1 MIGEVAAHHPNA
13 PRIRPTVRE
22 VAEAAGVSTGTVSHA
37 LNGTGRVAPATR
49 TRVAEAAAELN
60 YRADTRGR
68 ALRSG
73 RTNTLAL
80 LLPPAP
86 GSHRSGEFVGAHF
99 YLELVGAA
107 AQAALTNDHA
117 LVLLPSPRRPDDLE
131 RFALD
136 GALLSDPEYDDERLA
151 MFEAL
156 GIPVVTLERDAA
168 HPERSWW
175 VASDNV
181 PNTCELLDH
190 LAEAD
195 GRDAQAAGITALDLM
210 PQVHAQAG
218 VELLLERLAGAA
230 PAVRNVRGH
239 LRVRGSTAEPR

>member
-1 MIGEVAAHHPNA
+1 
-13 PRIRPTVRE
+13 
-22 VAEAAGVSTGTVSHA
+22 
-37 LNGTGRVAPATR
+37 
-49 TRVAEAAAELN
+49 
-60 YRADTRGR
+60 
-68 ALRSG
+68 
-73 RTNTLAL
+73 
-80 LLPPAP
+80 
-86 GSHRSGEFVGAHF
+86 
-99 YLELVGAA
+99 
-107 AQAALTNDHA
+107 
-117 LVLLPSPRRPDDLE
+117 
-131 RFALD
+131 
-136 GALLSDPEYDDERLA
+136 
-151 MFEAL
+151 
-156 GIPVVTLERDAA
+156 
-168 HPERSWW
+168 